1 MSSAKVRTA
10 VREWVGGSLRKGP
23 GRLCPQLREWTLEL
37 NEDEVED
44 IPHRTPETSLSFS
57 SLGDS

>member
-1 MSSAKVRTA
+1 MWEAALGKALDVY
-10 VREWVGGSLRKGP
+10 VQ
-23 GRLCPQLREWTLEL
+23 QLREWTLEL

-44 IPHRTPETSLSFS
+44 IPHRTPETSLSFF